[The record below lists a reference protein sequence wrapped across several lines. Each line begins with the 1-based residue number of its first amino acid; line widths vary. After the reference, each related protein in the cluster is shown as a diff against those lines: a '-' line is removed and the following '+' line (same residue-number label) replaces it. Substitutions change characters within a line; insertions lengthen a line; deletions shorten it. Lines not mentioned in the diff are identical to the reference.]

1 MENKKSLDELIN
13 EATAISPEREEE
25 IRKNAIKTSN
35 EIFKE
40 MTVSFNDSMTE
51 KFSALYQPAPLDEE

>member
-25 IRKNAIKTSN
+25 IKKNAIKTAN

-40 MTVSFNDSMTE
+40 ISPQKDE
-51 KFSALYQPAPLDEE
+51 K